1 MMTAR
6 RRPPGNPSSRD
17 PVVMS
22 LGYLMCLAP
31 MAIAALV
38 GWQALARPHRQTAA
52 AAAPA
57 ALVASAVEK
66 PVMTTAILRPRRE
79 SAVQAALEIPVPAS
93 QMAAIAFMP
102 SVDATSVASL
112 RRPRAEFAT
121 ASTPSPR
128 GVAPPAPVEPRGWRM
143 ETLRDVSVG
152 EGLRLLSGGA
162 SLALAGVAPLDEN
175 AMCKRLDGVS
185 EPCATRAANRL
196 EILTRGRS
204 VTCRVF
210 DTPAGA
216 APVASCRADKID
228 LADDLVKNGLARR
241 VAA

>member
-6 RRPPGNPSSRD
+6 RRPLGNQSSRD

-22 LGYLMCLAP
+22 LGYLTCLAP

-38 GWQALARPHRQTAA
+38 GWQALSRPHRQIAA
-52 AAAPA
+52 PPPA
-57 ALVASAVEK
+57 ALVASVPEK
-66 PVMTTAILRPRRE
+66 PVMTTAVLRPRRE

-162 SLALAGVAPLDEN
+162 TLALAGVAPLDEN

-210 DTPAGA
+210 DAPAGV
-216 APVASCRADKID
+216 APVAACRADKID
-228 LADDLVKNGLARR
+228 IADDLVKNGLARR